1 MGDWA
6 IGSWCNQGSCWLG
19 IIMEYKL
26 RLILLLFLCVGSQSI
41 VQAAIPPA
49 LITNVPNQSA
59 NNSNPTTSSVINT
72 LPIAE
77 SNLPP
82 PFGSNLFIGGYDS
95 TSAAN
100 INVDYRIAIGD
111 KLAIWL
117 WGAANINDV
126 VVVDAQGNIFI
137 PEVGPVYVLG
147 SRAGN
152 ITKLVE
158 NRVSQVYTQDVKTYV
173 NVLTATPVSV
183 FVTGPVLR
191 PGQYAGVASDSLL
204 AYLKRAGG
212 IDSERGSYRYIA
224 IKRHNKVIANY
235 DLYDFLLN
243 GNLKEFQFKDSD
255 TIVVAQQGMTVIVEG
270 GARNPFRFEFS
281 KKNADGNELIKYA
294 RPLAKVSHVGV
305 LGNRKTGPF
314 SVYLPYSKFSSVIL
328 SDGDKIM
335 FKDDLH
341 AQTMNV
347 SLQGE
352 YLGPS
357 FYTVKKGARLY
368 DFLNYVAI
376 NPQESNYQSI
386 YIQRKSVADKQK
398 VMLEQSLDRLERSI
412 YTTPASSDGE
422 AVIRAKEAALVS
434 EFVQRARQIKPE
446 GKVIISDGG
455 QLANVRLEQGD
466 IIIIPKRSD
475 LINVGGEVLMP
486 QAIVYNSV
494 ATLNDY
500 VAWAGGFSERGDE
513 KRIAVVHVNGMV
525 SLNSGA
531 KLQPGDQILVMPHI
545 DSKNMQLVKDMT
557 QIVYQI
563 AIAANVVL

>member
-1 MGDWA
+1 MKYKPS
-6 IGSWCNQGSCWLG
+6 IFFSILVLISNQT
-19 IIMEYKL
+19 Y
-26 RLILLLFLCVGSQSI
+26 
-41 VQAAIPPA
+41 VQAAVPSTLMANTPN
-49 LITNVPNQSA
+49 LSVNNTNHTTK
-59 NNSNPTTSSVINT
+59 TTSSIAAA
-72 LPIAE
+72 LPVAE
-77 SNLPP
+77 FDLPP

-95 TSAAN
+95 TSANSVNA
-100 INVDYRIAIGD
+100 DYRIATGD

-117 WGAANINDV
+117 WGAVNINEV
-126 VVVDAQGNIFI
+126 SVVDAQGNIFI
-137 PEVGPVYVLG
+137 PEVGPIHVLG
-147 SRAGN
+147 TRAGN

-158 NRVSQVYTQDVKTYV
+158 HRISQVYTQDVETYV

-191 PGQYAGVASDSLL
+191 PGQYAGVASDSIL

-212 IDSERGSYRYIA
+212 IDSERGSYRHIT
-224 IKRHNKVIANY
+224 IKRNNKVIANY
-235 DLYDFLLN
+235 DLYHFLLE
-243 GNLKEFQFKDSD
+243 GNLKNIQFKDGD
-255 TIVVAQQGMTVIVEG
+255 TVVVAQQGTTVIVEG
-270 GARNPFRFEFS
+270 GVRNPFRFEFAN
-281 KKNADGNELIKYA
+281 KNADGIELVKYA

-305 LGNRKTGPF
+305 IGNRKTGPF
-314 SVYLPYSKFSSVIL
+314 SVYLPYENFSHVTL
-328 SDGDKIM
+328 ADGDRIM

-341 AQTMNV
+341 AQTMNLR
-347 SLQGE
+347 LQGE

-357 FYTVKKGARLY
+357 FYTVEKGTRLY

-386 YIQRKSVADKQK
+386 YIQRKSVAEKQK
-398 VMLEQSLDRLERSI
+398 TMLDQSLDRLERSI

-446 GKVIISDGG
+446 GKVIISDAG
-455 QLANVRLEQGD
+455 QLANVRLEQDD
-466 IIIIPKRSD
+466 IIVIPKRSD

-486 QAIVYNSV
+486 QAVVYNQR

-513 KRIAVVHVNGMV
+513 KRIAVIHANGMV
-525 SLNSGA
+525 SFNSGS
-531 KLQPGDQILVMPHI
+531 KLQPGDQVLVMPHI
-545 DSKNMQLVKDMT
+545 DTKNMQLVKDMT

>member
-26 RLILLLFLCVGSQSI
+26 RLILLIFLCVGSQNI
-41 VQAAIPPA
+41 VRAAIPPA

-72 LPIAE
+72 LPIVE

-82 PFGSNLFIGGYDS
+82 PFGSNLFSGGYDS

-100 INVDYRIAIGD
+100 INVDYRIARGD

-117 WGAANINDV
+117 WGAVNINDV

-158 NRVSQVYTQDVKTYV
+158 NRVIQVYTQDVKTYV

-212 IDSERGSYRYIA
+212 IDSERGSYRYIT

-255 TIVVAQQGMTVIVEG
+255 TIVVAQQGTTVIVEG

-446 GKVIISDGG
+446 GKVIISDGN

-486 QAIVYNSV
+486 QAIVYNSA

-525 SLNSGA
+525 SLNPGA

-557 QIVYQI
+557 QIIYQI